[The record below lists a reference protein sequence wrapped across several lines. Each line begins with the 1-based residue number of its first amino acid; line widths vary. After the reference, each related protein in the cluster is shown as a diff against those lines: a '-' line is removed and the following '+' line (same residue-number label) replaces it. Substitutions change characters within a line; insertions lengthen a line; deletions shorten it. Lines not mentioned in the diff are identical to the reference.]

1 MQEESAQDH
10 AAKPKR
16 WQKPLIVVLSI
27 VAVGAAIWSQLPR
40 GFYPT
45 DLSLVGNGRPAV
57 VLAYDPNFGGG
68 MAAMELM
75 NVIRSDYED
84 RVQFLIARF
93 GLPEG
98 RAFANRH
105 RAVDGTI
112 LLFAGDG
119 TRVNS
124 VHLPESEEQLR
135 HVLDIS
141 FPP

>member
-1 MQEESAQDH
+1 MEDESEQIRTTES
-10 AAKPKR
+10 KR
-16 WQKPLIVVLSI
+16 WTKPLIIVLSI
-27 VAVGAAIWSQLPR
+27 IAVGAAIWSQLPR

-45 DLSLVGNGRPAV
+45 DLSLVGNGRPAL

-75 NVIRSDYED
+75 NVIRSDYEE
-84 RVQFLIARF
+84 RVQFLVARF

-119 TRVNS
+119 SRVNS
-124 VHLPESEEQLR
+124 VHLPESEAQLR

>member
-1 MQEESAQDH
+1 MEDESEQIRTTES
-10 AAKPKR
+10 KR
-16 WQKPLIVVLSI
+16 WTKPLIIVLSI
-27 VAVGAAIWSQLPR
+27 IAVGAAIWSQLPR

-45 DLSLVGNGRPAV
+45 DLSLVGNGRPAL

-124 VHLPESEEQLR
+124 VHLPESEAQLR